1 MTPMKTRSIL
11 VLAAIAAGCNVELG
25 DDWWGGDGEV
35 AALEGP
41 AVRVD
46 VHPGATNDAE
56 LVQFLPVGR
65 SRSDAP
71 RRVVMRLGPGDLPAL
86 RTGDRLITP
95 AEVQVTTRCD
105 VGQNAPGCGYN
116 PNIAAQ
122 LILTGRRDD
131 TSPDGA
137 GSVALSEVQT
147 TTCTKAEH
155 HCRIVVRPAQANH
168 VLGGRYDLPCVRDDS
183 CNVSLVMWAWHG
195 SARSGGRDRV
205 IVGENEGN
213 FLDWEAR
220 GQADRGAD
228 TDKGRLM
235 VVRERGI
242 VQSMRERRRSS
253 GSGGLRVPTNAS
265 SVLVYSHRIGRLR
278 AGEQVVVEAKVVTA
292 VDSRARFSTL
302 MLLSRDRNDTNGDRL
317 VQDRTYPSAITEH
330 NGINCTPG
338 TSPCT
343 THRVAV
349 FRVSRDID
357 APVYVNLIARSAV
370 PGGGSTRVVVRRG
383 DGFVRTTRYDA
394 DYP

>member
-1 MTPMKTRSIL
+1 MSPIPHRP
-11 VLAAIAAGCNVELG
+11 VLFLLLCAAGCNVELG
-25 DDWWGGDGEV
+25 DDWWGSGGEV
-35 AALEGP
+35 AALEGTR
-41 AVRVD
+41 VRVD
-46 VHPGATNDAE
+46 VHPGASNDAE

-65 SRSDAP
+65 SRSDAA
-71 RRVVMRLGPGDLPAL
+71 RRVVMRLGPGDLPGL
-86 RTGDRLITP
+86 RSGDRLITP

-105 VGQNAPGCGYN
+105 VGQNAPGCDYN
-116 PNIAAQ
+116 PHVAAQ

-131 TSPDGA
+131 TRAAGA
-137 GSVALSEVQT
+137 GSIALSDVQT

-155 HCRIVVRPAQANH
+155 HCRMVFRPAQANN
-168 VLGGRYDLPCVRDDS
+168 VLRGRLDLPCVRDDS
-183 CNVSLVMWAWHG
+183 CHVNLVMWSWHPN
-195 SARSGGRDRV
+195 ARSGGRDRL
-205 IVGENEGN
+205 IIGENEG
-213 FLDWEAR
+213 DWERR
-220 GQADRGAD
+220 GEASRGAE

-242 VQSMRERRRSS
+242 LPSMRERRRSS
-253 GSGGLRVPTNAS
+253 GSGGLRIPTNAS

-292 VDSRARFSTL
+292 VEGRARFSTL
-302 MLLSRDRNDTNGDRL
+302 MFLSRDRNDTNGDRL
-317 VQDRTYPSAITEH
+317 VRDRTFPSAITEH

-349 FRVSRDID
+349 FRVNRDID
-357 APVYVNLIARSAV
+357 APVYVNLVARSAV